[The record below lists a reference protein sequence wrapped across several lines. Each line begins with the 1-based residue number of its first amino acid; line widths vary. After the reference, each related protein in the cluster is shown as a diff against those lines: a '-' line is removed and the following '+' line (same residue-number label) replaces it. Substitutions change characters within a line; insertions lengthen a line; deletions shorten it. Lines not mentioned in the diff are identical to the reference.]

1 MLRRLAATAFCILL
15 TGRGLAAEAGWE
27 QELRQ
32 MGYLFLHLSNINVI
46 NGLNLTREQAVRL
59 QGLARQ
65 IEQVAPQP
73 PAFDA
78 PVSPQIAEVRKAWLE
93 MREVLL
99 RGEDPSRELRDR
111 AGRAF
116 VAKSAF
122 VRATVR
128 PVPAAP
134 NTQCASCHQE
144 PAASKGLGFG
154 PMTVGPALQRRVG
167 LAHSQS
173 LYGNHGLWK
182 LALLARQADDLLT
195 DGQKGIL
202 GTFSCCIAPPDDLS
216 NPMRAGQADTNAKE
230 MAILRRV
237 RECTD
242 GEWPWVRAAILL
254 YVDPVAE
261 AVSPG
266 ATRLEKASLRKLVAE
281 TIDKARAMSDVEF
294 EMEKTALIKQV
305 KDVLMPSQ
313 RDASGIKAAYFLLI
327 PGASEVY
334 AAYIKRL
341 DGQ

>member
-1 MLRRLAATAFCILL
+1 MLRRLAAAAFCILL

-78 PVSPQIAEVRKAWLE
+78 PVSPQIAEIRKAWLE

-99 RGEDPSRELRDR
+99 RGEDPSKALRDR
-111 AGRAF
+111 AGKAF

-122 VRATVR
+122 VRSTVR
-128 PVPAAP
+128 AVPAAA
-134 NTQCASCHQE
+134 NTQCSSCHQK
-144 PAASKGLGFG
+144 PTASKGLGFG

-202 GTFSCCIAPPDDLS
+202 GSFSCCIAPPDDLS
-216 NPMRAGQADTNAKE
+216 NPTRAGQADTNAKE
-230 MAILRRV
+230 MAILRNDAGRPGRHQRQGDGDPAQGPRV
-237 RECTD
+237 HQRRVALGPRRHPPLRGPRGRGRQPRRDPHRE
-242 GEWPWVRAAILL
+242 GQPPQARRA
-254 YVDPVAE
+254 DP
-261 AVSPG
+261 
-266 ATRLEKASLRKLVAE
+266 
-281 TIDKARAMSDVEF
+281 
-294 EMEKTALIKQV
+294 
-305 KDVLMPSQ
+305 
-313 RDASGIKAAYFLLI
+313 
-327 PGASEVY
+327 
-334 AAYIKRL
+334 
-341 DGQ
+341 